1 MPAMTL
7 AQRIEHDLKSNG
19 GEYVIRNNG
28 PGKKSGVWEAFGIV
42 YDRSNVKLDYAAC
55 KSCNKVYT
63 FKTSTGMA
71 TISKHKCLVPASEVA
86 AAKVFFKKYIVT
98 KQEKETMT
106 VVAADYYMTDMRP
119 FESLS
124 GLGLK
129 ALIQMALDIGSSSTG
144 RVTIDEL
151 FANSTTVSRNVDS
164 RARNDREKFTLV
176 LKKHFDSGLNVAC
189 TLDLWTDAVKKNS
202 YMSITIHYI
211 DEMFNLYART
221 LHVKPVEEASHTAEM
236 VLEEFSKG
244 LAVFKVMADMYQQ
257 IIVVSDSGSNCCG
270 ANGIPSAFY

>member
-1 MPAMTL
+1 
-7 AQRIEHDLKSNG
+7 
-19 GEYVIRNNG
+19 VIRNNE
-28 PGKKSGVWEAFGIV
+28 PGKKSGVWEVFGIV

-63 FKTSTGMA
+63 FKTSTNTT
-71 TISKHKCLVPASEVA
+71 TISKHKCPVPASEVA
-86 AAKVFFKKYIVT
+86 AAKVFFKKHIVT

-106 VVAADYYMTDMRP
+106 VVAADYCTTDMRL

-129 ALIQMALDIGSSSTG
+129 ALIQTKLDIRSSSTG
-144 RVTIDEL
+144 QITIDEL
-151 FANSTTVSRNVDS
+151 LTNPTTVSRNVDS
-164 RARNDREKFTLV
+164 CARNGCEKFTLV

-189 TLDLWTDAVKKNS
+189 TFDLWMDTVKKNS

-221 LHVKPVEEASHTAEM
+221 LHVKLVEEANHTAEM

-244 LAVFKVMADMYQQ
+244 LVVFKVMADMY
-257 IIVVSDSGSNCCG
+257 
-270 ANGIPSAFY
+270 

>member
-1 MPAMTL
+1 M
-7 AQRIEHDLKSNG
+7 G
-19 GEYVIRNNG
+19 GEYVIHNNG
-28 PGKKSGVWEAFGIV
+28 PGKKSGVWEAFGII
-42 YDRSNVKLDYAAC
+42 YDHSNIKLDYAAC

-63 FKTSTGMA
+63 FKTSTGTT
-71 TISKHKCLVPASEVA
+71 TISKHKCPIPASEVA
-86 AAKVFFKKYIVT
+86 AAKVYFKKHIIT

-106 VVAADYYMTDMRP
+106 AAAVDYCAIDMRP

-129 ALIQMALDIGSSSTG
+129 VLIQTALDIGSSSIG

-151 FANSTTVSRNVDS
+151 LTNPATVSRNIDS
-164 RARNDREKFTLV
+164 RAWNGRKKLTFV
-176 LKKHFDSGLNVAC
+176 LKKHIDSGLNVAC
-189 TLDLWTDAVKKNS
+189 TFDLWTDAVKKNS

-244 LAVFKVMADMYQQ
+244 LAVFKVMVDMYQQ
-257 IIVVSDSGSNCCG
+257 IIVVSDSGSNCCVQG
-270 ANGIPSAFY
+270 NGRHVPADHRGLG

>member
-1 MPAMTL
+1 MSAMTL

-28 PGKKSGVWEAFGIV
+28 PGKKLGVWEAFGIV
-42 YDRSNVKLDYAAC
+42 YDRNNVTLDYAAC

-63 FKTSTGMA
+63 FKTNTGTA
-71 TISKHKCLVPASEVA
+71 TISKHKCHVLASEVA
-86 AAKVFFKKYIVT
+86 TAKVFFKKHIVT

-106 VVAADYYMTDMRP
+106 AAAADYCTIDMRS

-129 ALIQMALDIGSSSTG
+129 ALIQTTFDIGSSSIG

-151 FANSTTVSRNVDS
+151 LANPTTVSRNVDA
-164 RARNDREKFTLV
+164 RARNDYEKLTLV

-189 TLDLWTDAVKKNS
+189 TLDLWMDVVKKNS

-211 DEMFNLYART
+211 DEIFNLYART

-257 IIVVSDSGSNCCG
+257 IIVV
-270 ANGIPSAFY
+270 

>member
-1 MPAMTL
+1 VGVWILEEWLQADASHDVGL
-7 AQRIEHDLKSNG
+7 ANWTWPEEQW

-28 PGKKSGVWEAFGIV
+28 PGKKSGVWETFGIV

-55 KSCNKVYT
+55 KSYNKVYT
-63 FKTSTGMA
+63 FKTSTGTA
-71 TISKHKCLVPASEVA
+71 TISKHKCPIPASEVA
-86 AAKVFFKKYIVT
+86 AAKVFFKKHIVT

-106 VVAADYYMTDMRP
+106 ATAADYCATDMHP

-129 ALIQMALDIGSSSTG
+129 ALIQTALDIESSSTS

-151 FANSTTVSRNVDS
+151 LTNPTIVSRNVDS
-164 RARNDREKFTLV
+164 RVRNGREKLTLV

-189 TLDLWTDAVKKNS
+189 TLDLWMDAVKKNS

-211 DEMFNLYART
+211 DEMFNLYTRT
-221 LHVKPVEEASHTAEM
+221 LHVKPIEEASHTTEM

-257 IIVVSDSGSNCCG
+257 IIVVSDSGSN
-270 ANGIPSAFY
+270 